1 MYFEMLSLDEAKALI
16 ERRSTG
22 EGAEFLALMPGGVR
36 FCVFFLSCLNGG
48 FDPPTKNIETTQT
61 SFGMV

>member
-1 MYFEMLSLDEAKALI
+1 MLSLDEAKALI

-36 FCVFFLSCLNGG
+36 FCVFFFKHLSCLNGG